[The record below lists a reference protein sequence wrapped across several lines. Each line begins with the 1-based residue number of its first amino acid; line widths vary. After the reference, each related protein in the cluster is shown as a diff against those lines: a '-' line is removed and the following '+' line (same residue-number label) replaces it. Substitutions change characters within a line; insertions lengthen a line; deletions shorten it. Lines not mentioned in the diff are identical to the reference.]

1 MTNLAVRE
9 AVGGWA
15 DPGVLVVPSPA
26 ASAQQP
32 ERRLMLAVLE
42 SAIADWLVR
51 RETCVAPRHDA
62 RVAVEEDLAGWFASS
77 DRRWPYSFEN
87 ICAALGL
94 DAGGI
99 RRRLGVAGA

>member
-1 MTNLAVRE
+1 MTNLALRE
-9 AVGGWA
+9 AVGRWT
-15 DPGVLVVPSPA
+15 DPGVLVVPSIRVE
-26 ASAQQP
+26 SHQP

-42 SAIADWLVR
+42 SAIAEWLVR
-51 RETCVAPRHDA
+51 RETRVAPRHAA
-62 RVAVEEDLAGWFASS
+62 RVCVDEDLPGWFASS

-99 RRRLGVAGA
+99 RRRLGIA

>member
-1 MTNLAVRE
+1 MRTNLAVRE
-9 AVGGWA
+9 EIGRWV
-15 DPGVLVVPSPA
+15 DPGVLVVPSPQA
-26 ASAQQP
+26 RAQQP

-51 RETCVAPRHDA
+51 RDTQAAPRHEA
-62 RVAVEEDLAGWFASS
+62 RITVEEDLAGWFASG

-99 RRRLGVAGA
+99 RRRLGVA

>member
-1 MTNLAVRE
+1 MRTNLAVRE
-9 AVGGWA
+9 AIERWT
-15 DPGVLVVPSPA
+15 DPGVLVVPSPGA
-26 ASAQQP
+26 RGPQP

-51 RETCVAPRHDA
+51 RDTQAAVRHDA
-62 RVAVEEDLAGWFASS
+62 RVTVEEDLPGWFAST

-99 RRRLGVAGA
+99 RRRLGVA

>member
-1 MTNLAVRE
+1 MTNLAVQGEVER
-9 AVGGWA
+9 WA
-15 DPGVLVVPSPA
+15 DAGVLVVPSP
-26 ASAQQP
+26 SARVRQP

-51 RETCVAPRHDA
+51 RDLRIAPRHPT
-62 RVAVEEDLAGWFASS
+62 RVVLDDDLPGWFAST

-99 RRRLGVAGA
+99 RRRLGID

>member
-1 MTNLAVRE
+1 MTNVAVLEEINRW
-9 AVGGWA
+9 V
-15 DPGVLVVPSPA
+15 DPGVLVVPSPRA
-26 ASAQQP
+26 RVHQP

-42 SAIADWLVR
+42 SAISDWLVR
-51 RETCVAPRHDA
+51 RGTRVAARHDL
-62 RVAVEEDLAGWFASS
+62 RVAVDEDLAGWFAST

-99 RRRLGVAGA
+99 RRRLGVG

>member
-1 MTNLAVRE
+1 MTNVAVRE
-9 AVGGWA
+9 EIGRWV
-15 DPGVLVVPSPA
+15 DPGVLVVPSPRA
-26 ASAQQP
+26 RAQQP

-51 RETCVAPRHDA
+51 RDRQVAARHA
-62 RVAVEEDLAGWFASS
+62 RPVAVHEDLAGWFASE

-94 DAGGI
+94 DAGSI
-99 RRRLGVAGA
+99 RRRLGVA